1 MTPTTAK
8 NLDDFVI
15 RKARPDEAETVIE
28 MLELTSRTL
37 LENNIIQWP
46 VGMFTSPEGRQQI
59 HDGTAAG
66 RYFMV
71 DYRSCTSCSVSEEP
85 AGQGAEIAGLFLLN
99 DEDPFDALLWKGF
112 AEDWLDALYLHRLL
126 VKEPF
131 QGCGLT
137 GKVMAFAED
146 RVRQMGRHF
155 LRLDCLAGNLPL
167 RRFYK
172 EKCRGKGKGGMNE
185 LTTVW
190 NPELELEF
198 ARYELRVAAEG
209 A

>member
-1 MTPTTAK
+1 
-8 NLDDFVI
+8 V
-15 RKARPDEAETVIE
+15 VE

-37 LENNIIQWP
+37 LEKNIRQWP

-59 HDGTAAG
+59 QDGIAGG
-66 RYFMV
+66 RYFML
-71 DYRSCTSCSVSEEP
+71 DFRPSSSDSDDPTSAV
-85 AGQGAEIAGLFLLN
+85 AEIAGLFLLN
-99 DEDPFDALLWKGF
+99 DEDSFDALLWKGF

-126 VKEPF
+126 VKERF

-137 GKVMAFAED
+137 GKVMAFAEN
-146 RVRQMGRHF
+146 RVQQVGRHF

-172 EKCRGKGKGGMNE
+172 EKCRGKGKGGMSE

-198 ARYELRVAAEG
+198 ARYELRVAE
-209 A
+209 

>member
-1 MTPTTAK
+1 
-8 NLDDFVI
+8 
-15 RKARPDEAETVIE
+15 
-28 MLELTSRTL
+28 MLELASRTL

-59 HDGTAAG
+59 QDGIAAG
-66 RYFMV
+66 RYFML
-71 DYRSCTSCSVSEEP
+71 DYQPSSPSSDSNDAT
-85 AGQGAEIAGLFLLN
+85 GTMAEIAGLFLLN

-126 VKEPF
+126 VKERF

-146 RVRQMGRHF
+146 RVRQAGRHF

-172 EKCRGKGKGGMNE
+172 EKCRGKGQGGMNE

-198 ARYELRVAAEG
+198 ARYELRVVE
-209 A
+209 